1 MKGVWERLAEHG
13 QNSCFFVFNFAFGC
27 TGYAFVFRVTEKRV
41 NRVEAQSRGDKVVH
55 ARNFRRERGGRPKE
69 PSMKVEIV
77 DRRSPVWEGGGGEKR
92 RGVGG
97 RSFALSTGDLVSCKV
112 PVRILPVELI
122 FCSGKK
128 EGGASLKFLLL

>member
-112 PVRILPVELI
+112 PVRILLVCVVSLRLDSD
-122 FCSGKK
+122 SGTTLNV
-128 EGGASLKFLLL
+128 A